1 MVCNLFAL
9 RLHSFL
15 FETFALLRISRLH
28 SLWLPAICA
37 CLCSPLRCETY
48 ARSGLHNYASFYP
61 NNSLAQRFWPHN
73 TLNTTPRLYTSSSPR
88 TPSNLGLCVYL
99 LALTSGWAVPHTL
112 GVAFPLGLLS
122 ATAKA
127 YASIPLRSETYTSSG
142 FIAPLLDGIGSHDC
156 STFRKS
162 TFASLRLHYSF
173 AFISSP
179 CFDGIDTK
187 HLLLQYGFAYCLRTP
202 RQYALPLLSP

>member
-1 MVCNLFAL
+1 M
-9 RLHSFL
+9 
-15 FETFALLRISRLH
+15 
-28 SLWLPAICA
+28 
-37 CLCSPLRCETY
+37 
-48 ARSGLHNYASFYP
+48 
-61 NNSLAQRFWPHN
+61 
-73 TLNTTPRLYTSSSPR
+73 
-88 TPSNLGLCVYL
+88 
-99 LALTSGWAVPHTL
+99 PHTL

-179 CFDGIDTK
+179 RFDGIDTK